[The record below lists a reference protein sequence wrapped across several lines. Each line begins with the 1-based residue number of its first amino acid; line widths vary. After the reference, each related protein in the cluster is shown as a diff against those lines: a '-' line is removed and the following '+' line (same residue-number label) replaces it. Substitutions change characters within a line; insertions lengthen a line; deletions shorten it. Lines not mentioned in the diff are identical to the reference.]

1 MMNIMQTVKLE
12 SGNGVIIWG
21 SSSQFKTA
29 SQCQAFKSFLEND
42 LKRVIQDST
51 KLKQFSKK

>member
-1 MMNIMQTVKLE
+1 MLNLIKTIKVE
-12 SGNGVIIWG
+12 YGNGIIIWG

-42 LKRVIQDST
+42 LSKVIRD
-51 KLKQFSKK
+51 LK